1 MRIAFIGASLFY
13 MISAVGEGNRVAS
26 YFITGEEKPGGI
38 EGGIKGGKTKTGQEL
53 HARGHVL
60 LSRPGI

>member
-1 MRIAFIGASLFY
+1 
-13 MISAVGEGNRVAS
+13 MISGAGEGNGVAS
-26 YFITGEEKPGGI
+26 YFITGEEKPGGT

-53 HARGHVL
+53 HARGYAL